1 MTINSIEMQF
11 TEFQRL
17 VTDLLEVLNPYVE
30 FLTQTTDDHAG
41 DLVDALDALD
51 GWISPSLSAV
61 MPSMATP
68 DDCALCGF
76 PTHTTEAH
84 KAEYMRE
91 HKASISVR
99 AIGKREA
106 GTWTVTE
113 REAE

>member
-1 MTINSIEMQF
+1 MMHEWSSETEYEEERSIA
-11 TEFQRL
+11 
-17 VTDLLEVLNPYVE
+17 
-30 FLTQTTDDHAG
+30 AG
-41 DLVDALDALD
+41 TA
-51 GWISPSLSAV
+51 
-61 MPSMATP
+61 
-68 DDCALCGF
+68 CALCGF